1 MQSVPRGALDRT
13 SGRLLGYSVFLLGA
27 FTLLCF
33 ALSFFAEGPF
43 RALRETPLS
52 VRLGI
57 VLLAAG
63 FIALVWQEQARLKR
77 AADHLVRSRLLDTA
91 IENRMRV
98 VTGLLDGDGKTGAPL
113 PMNDV
118 LGIILACAVDAAGA
132 ESGSIDF
139 FEQKGTDLAVA
150 QTVTTHPHRDNKK
163 KPDRPTVELPL
174 SHDGNLVGMVTL
186 TRAKNAPEMDAT
198 TVSALETLG
207 SRAARLIRKASD
219 VNTASASAAYL
230 EATNLVKSRF
240 LTTISHELRTPLT
253 SIIGYSKTLNNHWD
267 RLDNPQKRDFVL
279 EIEKQGNRLVR
290 LVERILEAARVEL
303 QGVVIE
309 PVLHD
314 VRTSVQKAVAPFMAT
329 EADRIRVALPERP
342 IEAEIDPFVVDQ
354 VLSNLVD
361 NALRYTEGQVRVS
374 VDAYRSSVTISV
386 TDHGSGIDPKQLNLV
401 LEPLYRIDE
410 NIQSGTGLGLHIV
423 RTLVESHGGRGEIRS
438 GSTGTSIAVKLPR
451 TASTRI
457 SGKVADPSGRAVSAY
472 SPK

>member
-1 MQSVPRGALDRT
+1 MQAVPNGATQPRT
-13 SGRLLGYSVFLLGA
+13 GRSLGYAVALLGG

-33 ALSFFAEGPF
+33 VLSFFATGPF
-43 RALRETPLS
+43 SVLADTPLS
-52 VRLGI
+52 VRLG
-57 VLLAAG
+57 VLLLAAS
-63 FIALVWQEQARLKR
+63 FVALVWQEQAQLRR
-77 AADHLVRSRLLDTA
+77 SSAAEVTARLLDTA

-98 VTGLLDGDGKTGAPL
+98 VSGLLDDNGRKAAPL

-118 LGIILACAVDAAGA
+118 LSIILACAVDAAGA
-132 ESGSIDF
+132 ESGTIDY
-139 FEQKGTDLAVA
+139 FEQKGSRDLAVA
-150 QTVTTHPHRDNKK
+150 HTVSTH
-163 KPDRPTVELPL
+163 PDRPKKKTNRASVELPL
-174 SHDGNLVGMVTL
+174 AHEETLVGLLTL
-186 TRAKNAPEMDAT
+186 LRPRNARELESAT
-198 TVSALETLG
+198 VAVLERFA
-207 SRAARLIRKASD
+207 SRAACLIQKAAE

-253 SIIGYSKTLNNHWD
+253 SIIGYSKTLGNHWN
-267 RLDNPQKRDFVL
+267 RLDEEQKRDFVR
-279 EIEKQGNRLVR
+279 EIEKQGDRMAR

-314 VRTSVQKAVAPFMAT
+314 VRTSVQKGVAPFMAT
-329 EADRIRVALPERP
+329 DADRIRVALPERP
-342 IEAEIDPFVVDQ
+342 IEAEIDPFVIDQ

-361 NALRYTEGQVRVS
+361 NALRYTTGGVRVS

-386 TDHGSGIDPKQLNLV
+386 SDEGDGIDPKQLNLV

-438 GSTGTSIAVKLPR
+438 GATGTHIAIKLPR

-457 SGKVADPSGRAVSAY
+457 SGKVAEPAARAVRAI
-472 SPK
+472 